1 MTDPAPQPSPTPR
14 TSLPGPRP
22 VLSDA
27 SMDAGM
33 GRLLQ
38 VGVLLASGTVL
49 VGGVLYLRANGGQRA
64 SYRSFTSEPASLR
77 EPAALMHGLG
87 HGDPAAV
94 IQLGV
99 LLLIATPVAR
109 VIFAVVSFALERD
122 RLYVWI
128 SVAVLII
135 LLLGLFNL
143 A

>member
-1 MTDPAPQPSPTPR
+1 MTEPATPPTARLSPGR
-14 TSLPGPRP
+14 R

-38 VGVLLASGTVL
+38 IGVLLASAAVL
-49 VGGVLYLRANGGQRA
+49 LGGLLYLRADGAKTA
-64 SYRSFTSEPASLR
+64 SYFTFTSQPATLR
-77 EPAALMHGLG
+77 QPEQLLRALR

-94 IQLGV
+94 IEIGI
-99 LLLIATPVAR
+99 LLLIGTPVAR
-109 VIFAVVSFALERD
+109 VIFAAVAFALERD
-122 RLYVWI
+122 RLYVGI